1 MVFFVGL
8 SGYKRRV
15 TTKSSSPMR
24 TAAAWAVA
32 LVLPAAVGA
41 ALLPVRST
49 MQASNVSLVLVVV
62 IVLAAMTGGRSGGVV
77 AALSAFT
84 VFDVLFTRP
93 YGSFVINQ
101 RGDVETAVLL
111 VVVGLIAGELV
122 VRVRTSESRAAAS
135 RADTERVRRLSA
147 IAAGSGSRG
156 ALIRHVER
164 ELIELLGVE
173 DCRFES
179 APFAQEF
186 PALQYSS
193 VRIPS
198 SESSTPEVSWVA
210 IPVVG
215 QGHTLGRFLV
225 DLPGYGMRTDP
236 SSRGLAVA
244 LADQLGAALARSE
257 GSSMQGGPY
266 G

>member
-1 MVFFVGL
+1 
-8 SGYKRRV
+8 
-15 TTKSSSPMR
+15 MR
-24 TAAAWAVA
+24 TAIAWAGA
-32 LVLPAAVGA
+32 LLLPVAVGV
-41 ALLPVRST
+41 ALLPLRST
-49 MQASNVSLVLVVV
+49 MQASNVSLVLVLA
-62 IVLAAMTGGRSGGVV
+62 IVLAAMVGGRLGGVV
-77 AALSAFT
+77 AALSAFAI
-84 VFDVLFTRP
+84 FDVVFTHP
-93 YGSFVINQ
+93 YGSFVINR

-111 VVVGLIAGELV
+111 VVVGVIAGELV
-122 VRVRTSESRAAAS
+122 VRARKSESRAAAS

-156 ALIRHVER
+156 ALVRHVER
-164 ELIELLGVE
+164 ELIDLLGVD

-179 APFAQEF
+179 TPFAQEF
-186 PALQYSS
+186 PQLEYSS

-198 SESSTPEVSWVA
+198 SESPTPESGWVA

-215 QGHTLGRFLV
+215 HGHTLGRFLV
-225 DLPGYGMRTDP
+225 DLPGFGMRTDP

-257 GSSMQGGPY
+257 GSSMQGGPH